1 MSKSFSELRQELNEL
16 ALPAPKTTA
25 VAKPTSTSVSNIA
38 KPAGEKVIGSGSTS
52 GVMKSLPSPASSL
65 AKTTLKDVGKAA
77 LGAAGRLAS
86 KAVAP
91 VSALTTGYQ
100 VGKSLNNI
108 SAVDKVTDKIGK
120 SIAGGLQKIGIGT
133 APEVVK
139 AKSPEVSRKVAD
151 SGPKTS
157 VPTKTGGGTV
167 SFPATA
173 KPTAPIKSPVA
184 APVKKAMP
192 SPMAKSAPVKS
203 PDFSDINKAKS
214 TANKISDINKSQR
227 DFTKSRFGATPVG
240 KTAQSFSTAS
250 SKLSSTQS
258 SAEKAATGMS
268 AASAKL
274 DRLMGIKS
282 SAPSTP
288 SAPKPAVAPSAPKQ
302 PVTSSSAAKANP
314 GTGKWM

>member
-1 MSKSFSELRQELNEL
+1 MSKSFSQFRTELNEL

-91 VSALTTGYQ
+91 VSAATTGYE
-100 VGKSLNNI
+100 VGKALNKI

-173 KPTAPIKSPVA
+173 KPTAPVKSAVAA

-192 SPMAKSAPVKS
+192 SPMAKSAPFKS
-203 PDFSDINKAKS
+203 PDFSDINKAAS

-240 KTAQSFSTAS
+240 KTAQNFSAAS

-288 SAPKPAVAPSAPKQ
+288 TAPKQ

>member
-1 MSKSFSELRQELNEL
+1 MSKSFSQLRTELNEL

-25 VAKPTSTSVSNIA
+25 VAKPTSTSVTNIA
-38 KPAGEKVIGSGSTS
+38 K

-65 AKTTLKDVGKAA
+65 AKTTLKDAGKAI

-86 KAVAP
+86 KYPVVA
-91 VSALTTGYQ
+91 ATTAATTGYE
-100 VGKSLNNI
+100 VGKALNKI

-173 KPTAPIKSPVA
+173 KPTAPVKSAVA
-184 APVKKAMP
+184 SAPVKKAMP

-203 PDFSDINKAKS
+203 PDFSDINKAAS

-240 KTAQSFSTAS
+240 KTAQNFSAAS

-288 SAPKPAVAPSAPKQ
+288 TAPKQ

>member
-1 MSKSFSELRQELNEL
+1 
-16 ALPAPKTTA
+16 
-25 VAKPTSTSVSNIA
+25 
-38 KPAGEKVIGSGSTS
+38 
-52 GVMKSLPSPASSL
+52 MKSLPSVLNNVAKRAVPL
-65 AKTTLKDVGKAA
+65 AGLAA
-77 LGAAGRLAS
+77 YGAYNAYKSAS
-86 KAVAP
+86 K
-91 VSALTTGYQ
+91 Q
-100 VGKSLNNI
+100 R
-108 SAVDKVTDKIGK
+108 
-120 SIAGGLQKIGIGT
+120 T

-157 VPTKTGGGTV
+157 VPAKTGGGIV

-173 KPTAPIKSPVA
+173 KPTSPVA
-184 APVKKAMP
+184 APVKKAIP

-250 SKLSSTQS
+250 SKLSSAQS

-288 SAPKPAVAPSAPKQ
+288 SAPKPSAPKPAVAPSAPKQ

>member
-1 MSKSFSELRQELNEL
+1 MSKSFSQLRQELNEL

-25 VAKPTSTSVSNIA
+25 VAKPTSTSVANIA

-65 AKTTLKDVGKAA
+65 AKTTLKDVGKSA

-91 VSALTTGYQ
+91 VSALTTGYE

-167 SFPATA
+167 SFPTTA
-173 KPTAPIKSPVA
+173 KPTSPVA

-203 PDFSDINKAKS
+203 PDFSDINNAKS

-250 SKLSSTQS
+250 SKLSSAQS

>member
-1 MSKSFSELRQELNEL
+1 MSKSFSQLRQELNEL
-16 ALPAPKTTA
+16 SGEPPMYPNFKQLPAPKTTA
-25 VAKPTSTSVSNIA
+25 VAKPTSTSVANIA
-38 KPAGEKVIGSGSTS
+38 KPAGEPLVGSGSTS
-52 GVMKSLPSPASSL
+52 GVMKSLPSVL
-65 AKTTLKDVGKAA
+65 NNVAKRAVPLV
-77 LGAAGRLAS
+77 GRLIKPIGAGLAAYGAYNAYKSAS
-86 KAVAP
+86 NLRSKPGEVNTA
-91 VSALTTGYQ
+91 Q
-100 VGKSLNNI
+100 R
-108 SAVDKVTDKIGK
+108 
-120 SIAGGLQKIGIGT
+120 T

-151 SGPKTS
+151 PGPKTS
-157 VPTKTGGGTV
+157 VPAKTGGGIV

-173 KPTAPIKSPVA
+173 KPTSPVA

-250 SKLSSTQS
+250 SKLSSAQS

-274 DRLMGIKS
+274 DRLMGVKS

-288 SAPKPAVAPSAPKQ
+288 SAPKPSASKQ